1 MGLLSGLKALAGRA
15 VAGARTPRAPREA
28 AWVVTIEDD
37 EISVADPEGQ
47 RRSIAKADLAAVLIE
62 TNDSGPWG
70 SDFWWL
76 LLAADKSLGGAFPQG
91 ATGEKAAMEWL
102 MALPGFDHAAMITAS
117 GSTSNAFF
125 TVWER

>member
-1 MGLLSGLKALAGRA
+1 MGLLSGLKALARRTFA
-15 VAGARTPRAPREA
+15 TPGAPRAPREA

-37 EISVADPEGQ
+37 EIRVADPEGQ
-47 RRSIAKADLAAVLIE
+47 LRGIAKAALAAVLIE

-76 LLAADKSLGGAFPQG
+76 LLAADKSLGCAFPQG